1 MNDGTR
7 GAHPPGPH
15 ALAAIRAL
23 GIGSFPATLRFLT
36 AMAARYGGF
45 SSFRVGPRRI
55 YLVEDPALV
64 HDVLVAQQ
72 HAFGRTAAMDM
83 VRAFIGTSIVTAD
96 EPLHRERRRVM
107 QPAFHRAQIASYGAV
122 MADELARLTHRWE
135 AGTEIDATAT
145 MLRYTIGVTGRAIF
159 GADVGE
165 RAAAIDAALHEV
177 MATIAALAPIVE
189 MLPAAAARLVRRVP
203 PASRR
208 FARARAA
215 LVAATA
221 PAIADR
227 ARRGDTTGDDV
238 LALLL
243 RANDRLDDTAIA
255 DELVTLLFAG
265 HETTAMALAW
275 MWHALAA
282 APAAEQ
288 ALHEE
293 LDRVCAG
300 RVPTCDD
307 LERLPYTRAVFLETL
322 RLYPPAAVYAR
333 RVEKPV
339 TLGGYEI
346 AVGSTMLLS
355 PFVTQRNPR
364 RHANAAA
371 FVPERHLGEHE
382 ASFAFFPFGGG
393 ARACIGERFAMLEGT
408 LALATIAARFRLL
421 AVDARRVGIASH
433 ATLRPDRPIRL
444 RVMPR
449 SRACR
454 ETADR

>member
-1 MNDGTR
+1 MDDGKR
-7 GAHPPGPH
+7 HAHPPGPS
-15 ALAAIRAL
+15 AFAAVRAL

-36 AMAARYGGF
+36 TMAARYGGF

-64 HDVLVAQQ
+64 HEVLVAQQ

-122 MADELARLTHRWE
+122 MADELARLTAGWE
-135 AGTEIDATAT
+135 AGTEIDAVAT

-177 MATIAALAPIVE
+177 MSTLAALAPIVE
-189 MLPAAAARLVRRVP
+189 MLPASAARAVRHVP
-203 PASRR
+203 PASWR

-221 PAIADR
+221 PAIAER

-243 RANDRLDDTAIA
+243 RANDRLDDSAIA

-265 HETTAMALAW
+265 HETTAMALTW

-282 APAAEQ
+282 EPAVEHT
-288 ALHEE
+288 LHDE
-293 LDRVCAG
+293 LDRVCDG
-300 RVPTCDD
+300 RVPTLDD
-307 LERLPYTRAVFLETL
+307 LERLPYTRAVFTETL

-333 RVEKPV
+333 RAERPV
-339 TLGGYEI
+339 VLGGYEI

-355 PFVTQRNPR
+355 PYVTQRNPR
-364 RHANAAA
+364 RYERAEA
-371 FVPERHLGEHE
+371 FVPERHLAERE

-408 LALATIAARFRLL
+408 LALATIAARYRLV
-421 AVDARRVGIASH
+421 ACDAGPVGIASH
-433 ATLRPDRPIRL
+433 ATLRPDRPIRMRVVPRL
-444 RVMPR
+444 RDVAAR
-449 SRACR
+449 SR
-454 ETADR
+454 